1 MKKDCIIYKTS
12 TDDKDAKMEDKND
25 IAKLRTDL
33 FTAQQASKYTQQ
45 CYNKMKIMLTER
57 NAAFASLEVLF
68 DKEIQAQN
76 KNKEDARIE
85 IASLR
90 NSLQTLSKYGGNATF
105 AWTYLT
111 NGKMS
116 KEMIEFDLSE
126 ASPARNSK
134 YSYGTGKFS

>member
-45 CYNKMKIMLTER
+45 SYNKMKIMLTER
-57 NAAFASLEVLF
+57 NAAFASLDVLF

-116 KEMIEFDLSE
+116 KEMIEFTRGGDIFFANKIVESE
-126 ASPARNSK
+126 SE
-134 YSYGTGKFS
+134 

>member
-45 CYNKMKIMLTER
+45 SYNKMKIMLTER
-57 NAAFASLEVLF
+57 NAAFASLDVLF

-116 KEMIEFDLSE
+116 KEMIEFTRGGDIFCKQN
-126 ASPARNSK
+126 R
-134 YSYGTGKFS
+134 